1 MCTRRSARPSLLR
14 ELACHVSV
22 MDAVE
27 SGVTKQW
34 GFACLYLLEAVR
46 IKSSSI
52 VNILNRVQPMIELP
66 SAPNTLGHA
75 SDHGAEVAQH
85 SYVSLVLKQPI
96 LEHQSAPKLLDSPS
110 EHGAEIAQ

>member
-1 MCTRRSARPSLLR
+1 MLLSLVRRNS
-14 ELACHVSV
+14 
-22 MDAVE
+22 
-27 SGVTKQW
+27 
-34 GFACLYLLEAVR
+34 GFAGLYLLGAVL
-46 IKSSSI
+46 IKSTSI
-52 VNILNRVQPMIELP
+52 VNILNQVQPMIELP
-66 SAPNTLGHA
+66 SVPNTLGHA